1 MTAVDLSGGVETGRI
16 RDRILVLLFAV
27 LIALPATL
35 HLAGVAQ
42 STAERERRTL
52 AELPRFPDSTERW
65 RSFPSQIDSYLA
77 DRFGLR
83 PALLAAASRL
93 KFGLRMPAGALVFT
107 GKDGW
112 LYYNGNQQIDQ
123 HTGLRLFGP
132 DEIALWLASLESY
145 RRWLADRGISF
156 VFVIAPDKPSIY
168 PEHLPDGI
176 KLAAVTPADQLL
188 AAIAAQGRIDAADL
202 RPALRAVKS
211 AGDLYYKT
219 DLHWNGIGAYFGLQ
233 AVMKGR
239 WPSGVALPPL
249 SDYRVESHPFV
260 GDLNQIA
267 NLPCC
272 SFEQELTL
280 ALKSGSAVVAQG
292 RDLAPGTPNAWIESR
307 HKTYPSVFIF
317 GDSFATYWAK
327 ILPDVTRRTVYLRHE
342 IPFPTAIIEREKPD
356 IVIYEVIQEY
366 MFHVPKPLARP

>member
-16 RDRILVLLFAV
+16 RDRILVLLFAL

-42 STAERERRTL
+42 SSAEEERRAL

-65 RSFPSQIDSYLA
+65 RGFPSQMDSYLA

-83 PALLAAASRL
+83 PALLAAARQL
-93 KFGLRMPAGALVFT
+93 KFGLRLPAGALVRT

-112 LYYNGNQQIDQ
+112 LYYTGDQELDQ

-145 RRWLADRGISF
+145 RSWLADRGIPF

-176 KLAAVTPADQLL
+176 TLATVTPADQLL
-188 AAIAAQGRIDAADL
+188 AAIAPQGRIDAIDL
-202 RPALRAVKS
+202 RPALRAAKS
-211 AGDLYYKT
+211 TGDLYYKT
-219 DLHWNGIGAYFGLQ
+219 DIHWNGIGAYFGLQ
-233 AVMKGR
+233 AVMQGR
-239 WPSGVALPPL
+239 WPSGIDLPPL

-272 SFEQELTL
+272 RFEQELNL
-280 ALKSGSAVVAQG
+280 ALKSGNAVIGQG
-292 RDLAPGTPNAWIESR
+292 RDLAPGTPNAWVESR
-307 HKTYPSVFIF
+307 HTTYPSVFIF
-317 GDSFATYWAK
+317 GDSFATYWSR
-327 ILPDVTRRTVYLRHE
+327 ILPDVTGRTVYLRHDV
-342 IPFPTAIIEREKPD
+342 PFPTAMIEREKPD
-356 IVIYEVIQEY
+356 IVIYEVIEAS
-366 MFHVPKPLARP
+366 MIHVPKPLAPP